1 VKTIGSFETGDPLR
15 LTEQLD
21 RFQANVVAE
30 TKAIRI
36 GFMPLLRPAALSF
49 TQLESFTVGQIA
61 IVDTSIGNVTLS
73 LAKPD
78 APGFA
83 AVAKQVLLNSVI
95 LIPAG
100 SNAIG
105 PIRINGAA
113 SKTYPTNGLFW
124 LFFDGLNWEATL

>member
-1 VKTIGSFETGDPLR
+1 MKTIGSFETNDPLR

-21 RFQANVVAE
+21 RLQANIVAE
-30 TKAIRI
+30 TKAIRL
-36 GFMPLLRPAALSF
+36 GYMPQLRPAALSF
-49 TQLESFTVGQIA
+49 TQLEAFSVGQIA
-61 IVDTSIGNVTLS
+61 IVDTTLGNVTITLG
-73 LAKPD
+73 KPD

-83 AVAKQVLLNSVI
+83 ALAKQVLINSVI

-124 LFFDGLNWEATL
+124 LFFDGLKWEATI